1 MFARCNRRT
10 TVKKSLKDYYKG
22 KFKKTAQTGF
32 ESCSRFNFPGS
43 IPALHVPG
51 SIPAL
56 HVRGSIPALHVP
68 GSILALRSID
78 PGSIPGTCSACSQL
92 QVQRS
97 VLIQFLLYRLNIRVQ
112 ILLDTPKRE
121 RFTAVA
127 MRRYSPGRPVERVR
141 LINYYEGN

>member
-1 MFARCNRRT
+1 MG
-10 TVKKSLKDYYKG
+10 KK
-22 KFKKTAQTGF
+22 KKRAQPGF

-43 IPALHVPG
+43 IPGLHVPG

-56 HVRGSIPALHVP
+56 HVRGSIPAPHVP
-68 GSILALRSID
+68 GSIV

-97 VLIQFLLYRLNIRVQ
+97 VLIQFLFYRSNIRVQ

-127 MRRYSPGRPVERVR
+127 MRRYSPNRPVERVR
-141 LINYYEGN
+141 LINYYKGN